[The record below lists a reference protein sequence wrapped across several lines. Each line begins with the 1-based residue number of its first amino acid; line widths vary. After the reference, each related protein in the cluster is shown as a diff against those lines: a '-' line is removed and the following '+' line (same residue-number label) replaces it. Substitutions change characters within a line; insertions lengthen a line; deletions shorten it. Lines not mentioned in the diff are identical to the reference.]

1 MYFLNLEMYFQV
13 TKIVHLLY
21 NLSSVIWLLRLLH
34 LVGCICLNLEVYL
47 SQFWN
52 VFSKICKCIFRWPK
66 LCICYTISSVIWLL
80 RLLHLVGCQP
90 RSINICCFESTLL
103 TRLHCTHFCIS
114 RFLYFVFQW
123 ICMFVFSNVSSR
135 PSQLAYTALTFVFLC
150 FCILYF
156 SEFVCLY
163 FQFLR
168 VDPPNPP
175 HFLYFSVFVFLNLY
189 ICICICMSLNFYI
202 CILNCFEMAVPTELY
217 CTWPNFVCLFLLC
230 SCTST
235 VIFFTWQKL
244 KFIHFHQL
252 SSINFHPFAF
262 ISVHFIDFLS
272 ICYQFLPIFPHS
284 IHFL

>member
-1 MYFLNLEMYFQV
+1 MYFQV
-13 TKIVHLLY
+13 TKIMHLLY
-21 NLSSVIWLLRLLH
+21 N
-34 LVGCICLNLEVYL
+34 
-47 SQFWN
+47 
-52 VFSKICKCIFRWPK
+52 P
-66 LCICYTISSVIWLL
+66 SSVIWLL

-189 ICICICMSLNFYI
+189 ICICMSLNFYI

-252 SSINFHPFAF
+252 SSINFHPFFAF